1 MQFLPED
8 IELYAEKHSSPESEL
23 LSALNRE
30 TWQKIVMP
38 RMLSGHIQGRFLSMI
53 SKLQRPERILEIG
66 TYTGYSA
73 LCLVEGLSESG
84 KLYTIDINDELQPI
98 QDKYFEKS
106 SRKESIHRLFGDA
119 LSIIPE
125 LNEEFDLV
133 FIDADKDNYINYY
146 NLLIDRLKP
155 GAILLADNVLWSG
168 KVTKPASTNDLETRI
183 LQEFNVLVTRDARV
197 ENILLP
203 IRDGLM
209 MIRKI

>member
-8 IELYAEKHSSPESEL
+8 IELYAEMHSSPESEL

-98 QDKYFEKS
+98 QDKYFAKS
-106 SRKESIHRLFGDA
+106 SRMESIHRLFGDA

-168 KVTKPASTNDLETRI
+168 KVTKPASSNDLETRI
-183 LQEFNVLVTRDARV
+183 LQEFNVLVTQDARV

>member
-84 KLYTIDINDELQPI
+84 KRYTIDINDELQPI

-155 GAILLADNVLWSG
+155 GAILLAHNVLWSG

-183 LQEFNVLVTRDARV
+183 LQEFNILVTRDARV